1 MFLNHA
7 VKFLMDILSYQ
18 SFSRYDI
25 LFFSSNRDGFKP
37 PIRPNKTTY
46 FGIKHYR
53 KSNKQSKFRKKTKDT
68 RKFFTY
74 ISTYTSEY

>member
-18 SFSRYDI
+18 RFSRYDI

-37 PIRPNKTTY
+37 PIRSNKTTY
-46 FGIKHYR
+46 FGIKHYP
-53 KSNKQSKFRKKTKDT
+53 KSNKQSKFRNKTKDT
-68 RKFFTY
+68 RKFLKY